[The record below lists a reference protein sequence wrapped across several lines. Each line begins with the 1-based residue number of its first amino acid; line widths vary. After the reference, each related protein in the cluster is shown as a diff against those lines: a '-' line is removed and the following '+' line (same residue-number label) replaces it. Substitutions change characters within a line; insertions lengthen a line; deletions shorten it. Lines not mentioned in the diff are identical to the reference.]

1 MHVNEEALIL
11 HYYGEGDDPAVE
23 SHLEACP
30 TCRLEFEKLRRVLSM
45 VDEQPVPD
53 PSPGFER
60 QMWARIQPMLEQ
72 QRQGWFSRLL
82 STRSGWS
89 SKWVLAGSLAALLLA
104 AFVAGRFTS
113 PTVPVT
119 PEVTESTIADVGDRL
134 LLVAVVD
141 HLDRSQMV
149 LVELLNSDADGIANI
164 GSEQSRARELVAAN
178 RLYRQTAVQAGDD
191 VIGQTLEDLER
202 VLLEIANAP
211 ENVTAEDVAALRDQ
225 IGARGLLFRVRV
237 VQSEIRERERVNQQ
251 NRVAG

>member
-1 MHVNEEALIL
+1 MF
-11 HYYGEGDDPAVE
+11 DQ
-23 SHLEACP
+23 
-30 TCRLEFEKLRRVLSM
+30 R
-45 VDEQPVPD
+45 
-53 PSPGFER
+53 PGFETGDAER
-60 QMWARIQPMLEQ
+60 
-72 QRQGWFSRLL
+72 
-82 STRSGWS
+82 
-89 SKWVLAGSLAALLLA
+89 VGSIVC
-104 AFVAGRFTS
+104 F
-113 PTVPVT
+113 
-119 PEVTESTIADVGDRL
+119 
-134 LLVAVVD
+134 LVAAPY
-141 HLDRSQMV
+141 RGQ
-149 LVELLNSDADGIANI
+149 GIANI

>member
-1 MHVNEEALIL
+1 MHVNEDALIL
-11 HYYGEGDDPAVE
+11 HYYGEGDDPSVE
-23 SHLEACP
+23 SHLASCP
-30 TCRLEFEKLRRVLSM
+30 SCRTEFEKLRRVLAM

-53 PSPGFER
+53 PSPAFER
-60 QMWARIQPMLEQ
+60 QMWARIQPQLDEPS
-72 QRQGWFSRLL
+72 RGWLARLL
-82 STRSGWS
+82 SAQRAP
-89 SKWVLAGSLAALLLA
+89 KWALAGGLAALLLA

-113 PTVPVT
+113 PSSPAAPTT
-119 PEVTESTIADVGDRL
+119 TEPAVADVGDRV

-149 LVELLNSDADGIANI
+149 LVELLNSNDADDLATI
-164 GSEQSRARELVAAN
+164 N
-178 RLYRQTAVQAGDD
+178 RLYRQTAVQAGDN
-191 VIGQTLEDLER
+191 VIGETLEDLER

>member
-1 MHVNEEALIL
+1 MHVNEDALIL
-11 HYYGEGDDPAVE
+11 HYYGEGDDPSVE
-23 SHLEACP
+23 SHLESCP
-30 TCRLEFEKLRRVLSM
+30 TCRLEFVKLSRVLAM

-72 QRQGWFSRLL
+72 QPRGWLSRFLPSG
-82 STRSGWS
+82 STST
-89 SKWVLAGSLAALLLA
+89 SKWALAGGLAALVLA

-119 PEVTESTIADVGDRL
+119 PATEPAVADVGDRV

-149 LVELLNSDADGIANI
+149 LVELLNGDVDGLSNI

-178 RLYRQTAVQAGDD
+178 RLYRQTAVQAGDS
-191 VIGQTLEDLER
+191 VIGETLEDLER

-211 ENVTAEDVAALRDQ
+211 EDVTAEDVAALREQ

>member
-1 MHVNEEALIL
+1 MHVNEDALIL
-11 HYYGEGDDPAVE
+11 HYYGEGDDPSVE
-23 SHLEACP
+23 SHLASCP
-30 TCRLEFEKLRRVLSM
+30 SCRTEFEKLRRVLAM
-45 VDEQPVPD
+45 VDDQPVPD
-53 PSPGFER
+53 PSPAFER
-60 QMWARIQPMLEQ
+60 QMWARIQPQLDEPS
-72 QRQGWFSRLL
+72 RGWLARLL
-82 STRSGWS
+82 SAQRAP
-89 SKWVLAGSLAALLLA
+89 KWALAGGLAALLLA

-113 PTVPVT
+113 PSSPAAPTT
-119 PEVTESTIADVGDRL
+119 TEPAVADVGDRV

-149 LVELLNSDADGIANI
+149 LVELLNRNDADDLATISAG
-164 GSEQSRARELVAAN
+164 QSRARELVTAN
-178 RLYRQTAVQAGDD
+178 RLYRQTAVQAGDN
-191 VIGQTLEDLER
+191 VIGETLEDLER